1 MAVDDVDLTPTSQ
14 MRDLARRGLDFH
26 EEGLSGDGLAP
37 ATVTDARAIAAGEAV
52 SPDKVVRMN
61 AWFARHLPDLDAPAN
76 SDPDNDD
83 FPGPGAVA
91 WYLWAGDPTDPT
103 AAGVAWS
110 ARKVS
115 ELEAEGYRSEVR
127 EDDEYDP
134 RLTPRQRMMYDKY
147 EKVAELFGQF
157 DKSAGPD
164 GAHYIEA
171 ADNVFADAGIKCAA
185 CVYFQGGGACEI
197 VEGSIEPE
205 AVCKLWVI
213 PEGTNSDAPAYDDD
227 MTMPDDLPE
236 AVDPERSH
244 FRGGVEWR
252 ESGAGKQYRV
262 IRGYAAV
269 WNSRSEDLG
278 GFVEVL
284 EPGAFRDALGPEAD
298 VALLYN
304 HDDATIMARQSAGTL
319 ELEEDE
325 RGLRVWARVD
335 MNDPDVARVVGKM
348 NAGNVSQM
356 SFRFTMNP
364 GGDEWDTANG
374 TPLRTIRSGGVKR
387 LYEVTL
393 TPFPAYPAS
402 KASVYERAI
411 ESGRLPTEAGAEV
424 TAAKA
429 SPSDGATPEPRA
441 NGAGE
446 DKRAEDSARYRA
458 SLWAARLSK
467 HRNRSVQK

>member
-1 MAVDDVDLTPTSQ
+1 MDES
-14 MRDLARRGLDFH
+14 
-26 EEGLSGDGLAP
+26 EE
-37 ATVTDARAIAAGEAV
+37 
-52 SPDKVVRMN
+52 
-61 AWFARHLPDLDAPAN
+61 H
-76 SDPDNDD
+76 
-83 FPGPGAVA
+83 GAE
-91 WYLWAGDPTDPT
+91 
-103 AAGVAWS
+103 
-110 ARKVS
+110 
-115 ELEAEGYRSEVR
+115 EL
-127 EDDEYDP
+127 
-134 RLTPRQRMMYDKY
+134 LTPRQRAMYDKY
-147 EKVAELFGQF
+147 EWIADLFGKWSH
-157 DKSAGPD
+157 DTGPD
-164 GAHYIEA
+164 GAHYIAE
-171 ADNVFADAGIKCAA
+171 ADNAFGGDGLNCAA
-185 CVYFQGGGACEI
+185 CVFYRGGACEI
-197 VEGSIEPE
+197 VEGEVEPGG
-205 AVCKLWVI
+205 VCKLWVI
-213 PEGTNSDAPAYDDD
+213 PEGTNGDAPAYDDD
-227 MTMPDDLPE
+227 VIDDATTMPDDLTDPVE
-236 AVDPERSH
+236 PERSH

-284 EPGAFRDALGPEAD
+284 EPGAFREALGEGAD

-364 GGDEWDTANG
+364 GGDNWDTANG

-402 KASVYERAI
+402 KASVYDRAI
-411 ESGRLPTEAGAEV
+411 NSGRLPNEAGAEV
-424 TAAKA
+424 IAAKVP
-429 SPSDGATPEPRA
+429 PSDGATPEPRA

-446 DKRAEDSARYRA
+446 DKRADDSARYRA